1 MPGKSRY
8 VSAMMIY
15 GHPVRNPRLFL
26 VGALVAASLMLPI
39 LGAIR

>member
-1 MPGKSRY
+1 MAGKRRY

-15 GHPVRNPRLFL
+15 GHPIRSPRLLL
-26 VGALVAASLMLPI
+26 VGALVAASLMRPI